1 MKKYILL
8 VLIILWMGVIFMF
21 SSCNGKEST
30 NQSNTF
36 INMTISKIVK
46 CFNPKILDEEL
57 DTIVKKVSMPIR
69 KLAHMSEYFILS
81 MLICMYINCYNIN
94 IKRNILITFIIC
106 FLYACSDEIH
116 QLFIKDRS
124 GNIIDVFIDSFGAFI
139 WIIIFYLRRKNEN
152 CNK

>member
-8 VLIILWMGVIFMF
+8 VFIILWMCIIFLF
-21 SSCNGKEST
+21 SSFDGKKST

-106 FLYACSDEIH
+106 FLYACSDETH

-124 GNIIDVFIDSFGAFI
+124 GNIIDVFIDSIGAFI